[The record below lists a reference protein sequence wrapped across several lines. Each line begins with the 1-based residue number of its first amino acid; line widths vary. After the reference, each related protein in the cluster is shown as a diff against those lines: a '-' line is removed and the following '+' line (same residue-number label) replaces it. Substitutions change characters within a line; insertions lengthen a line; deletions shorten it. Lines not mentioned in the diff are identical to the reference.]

1 MITGFIHTKD
11 DLTAMIRQV
20 GILPFFTNSVKG
32 WSVEEHIDPAV
43 WFTDQEGPWE
53 WKGPLAS
60 EKICVYGKF
69 VRNKAAFISPE
80 WFADLANWRRDGYD
94 WEGRVDEG
102 LVPYRDRMLM
112 QYLETHPYVLSKYA
126 KRECGFSKGYD
137 TAVTRLQMQTYVL
150 IPDFKYS
157 ITKEG
162 VPYGWGNAV
171 LEVADRWLGAE
182 WMAVP
187 DDRTPEQSFERMIS
201 HLKTMMPEA
210 NESLLQKELK

>member
-1 MITGFIHTKD
+1 MKR
-11 DLTAMIRQV
+11 TALMLFLIVCLCSTMCSAAASSQIV
-20 GILPFFTNSVKG
+20 G
-32 WSVEEHIDPAV
+32 SVEIEFDFARMPTIASNQVAV
-43 WFTDQEGPWE
+43 WIEDQNGSHIKTLYVTDFTARRRGY
-53 WKGPLAS
+53 
-60 EKICVYGKF
+60 EK
-69 VRNKAAFISPE
+69 
-80 WFADLANWRRDGYD
+80 RD
-94 WEGRVDEG
+94 
-102 LVPYRDRMLM
+102 M

-182 WMAVP
+182 WMTVP